1 MKLLSPLL
9 ALLLFAE
16 SALPQRK
23 DPTFRLETS
32 VVTINVTVLDK
43 DNKPIENLKREDFE
57 LYEDGKL
64 QKLQAVDFQ
73 KLQSNLV
80 PPMTLADR
88 TEPPPPAKTFNPGI
102 EAAAKTNLLSK
113 YQDRRLIVL
122 LFDFSS
128 MQPAEQ
134 ARARDA
140 AIKFLKAQM
149 TASDSVSI
157 MLYSSALKT
166 IQDFT
171 SDRDLLINTIEKFRL
186 GDSSENAT
194 VADEGADSQDASGQ
208 FVADETE
215 FNIFNADLKLAALED
230 AARGLGQ
237 FPEKKALVYISSG
250 IQKNGVD
257 NQSQLR
263 ATVNTAIRNN
273 VAFYPIDA
281 RGLSALV
288 PGGDATQAGAVGNS
302 LYSGAGQSG
311 NRNNFHNQ
319 QETLATLALDTGG
332 KALLD
337 SNDLT
342 EGIRQVQKDFSSYY
356 VLSYVSANTALD
368 GRYRRVQV
376 KLAPRLAAMKVKLD
390 YRQGYYG
397 STTFAHMSDSDK
409 EAQLAKAMQSDN
421 PVTDLPMAVE
431 VDYFRLDKGKYF
443 VPVSV
448 KIPGSSLLFKG
459 KGARQAT
466 ELDFIAEI
474 YDARKRSAATVRD
487 TIPLKVDQ
495 DTAGQ
500 VSQKSIEYA
509 TGVTLTPGNYTLKF
523 IARENGLGKVGTF
536 ETAFVIPDL
545 SSQKTMRTSSL
556 VLSNQRQAL
565 TEQVGGVKNAK
576 KLVAANPLISD
587 GQQLMPNVTK
597 VFRPSQNMLAYVE
610 VYDPTIP
617 DFLPEN
623 FRRANIQASLALY
636 RDNKKIFESP
646 AIRANRLNA
655 TRDGTLPV
663 WLTVPLKDITPGK
676 YDCQV
681 NLIDDF
687 GRKFSFSRAAIAVL
701 PPAKPGAAPPA
712 PKSRVTHS
720 TETPPATSRYR

>member
-1 MKLLSPLL
+1 LLLL
-9 ALLLFAE
+9 AEPAV
-16 SALPQRK
+16 PQR
-23 DPTFRLETS
+23 DTTFRVETNI
-32 VVTINVTVLDK
+32 VTVNVTVLDK
-43 DNKPIENLKREDFE
+43 DGKPIENLKKEDFQ
-57 LYEDGKL
+57 LFEDGKL

-73 KLQSNLV
+73 KLQSNVL
-80 PPMTLADR
+80 PPLTPADSL
-88 TEPPPPAKTFNPGI
+88 PPPPPKGYNPDADK
-102 EAAAKTNLLSK
+102 AAAKSNLLTK

-149 TASDSVSI
+149 TSSDSVSV
-157 MLYSSALKT
+157 MVYSSALKT

-171 SDRDLLINTIEKFRL
+171 SDRDLLINVINKFRL
-186 GDSSENAT
+186 GESSENAT
-194 VADEGADSQDASGQ
+194 VADEGSDSQDASGQ

-237 FPEKKALVYISSG
+237 YPEKKALVYISSG

-288 PGGDATQAGAVGNS
+288 PGGDATSAGGFGNEVA
-302 LYSGAGQSG
+302 SGSTQVS
-311 NRNNFHNQ
+311 NRNNFQNQ

-356 VLSYVSANTALD
+356 VLSYVSANTAQD
-368 GRYRRVQV
+368 GKFRQIKV
-376 KLAPRLAAMKVKLD
+376 KLVSPAALRAKLD
-390 YRQGYYG
+390 YRQGYYA

-431 VDYFRLDKGKYF
+431 VDYFRLEKEKYF
-443 VPVSV
+443 VPISV
-448 KIPGSSLLFKG
+448 KIPGSSLVFTG
-459 KGARQAT
+459 KGAKQAT
-466 ELDFIAEI
+466 QLDFIAEV
-474 YDARKRSAATVRD
+474 YDARNRSAATVRD
-487 TIPLKVDQ
+487 TIPLKVNQ
-495 DTAGQ
+495 AIAGQ
-500 VSQKSIEYA
+500 VTQKSIEYA
-509 TGVTLTPGNYTLKF
+509 TGVTLTPGKYKLKF
-523 IARENGLGKVGTF
+523 IARENGNGKVGTF
-536 ETAFVIPDL
+536 ETPFTIPDL
-545 SSQKTMRTSSL
+545 SSEKTMRTSSL
-556 VLSNQRQAL
+556 VLSNQREPVAD
-565 TEQVGGVKNAK
+565 QVGGVKNAK

-597 VFRPSQNMLAYVE
+597 VFRPGQSMLAYVE

-623 FRRANIQASLALY
+623 FRRANVQASLALY
-636 RDNKKIFESP
+636 RDNKKVFESS
-646 AIRANRLNA
+646 AVRANKLNA
-655 TRDGTLPV
+655 TRDATLPV
-663 WLTVPLKDITPGK
+663 WLTVPLKDVPLGK

-687 GRKFSFSRAAIAVL
+687 GRKFSFPRAAIAVL
-701 PPAKPGAAPPA
+701 ADRAAPAPPLA
-712 PKSRVTHS
+712 PKS
-720 TETPPATSRYR
+720 E